1 MKFGPLLRLGK
12 QGGVWACS
20 GRAPWHFLCVY
31 HQPRAKGLAAVGVM
45 EGEEVGLLDGVE
57 VGLPDGVDDGVAEGD
72 ADGEAVGVPLGVSV
86 GLAEGVNG
94 RPFLHSSGCQI
105 GHAGASMPIT
115 SFEYHKP
122 EP

>member
-1 MKFGPLLRLGK
+1 
-12 QGGVWACS
+12 
-20 GRAPWHFLCVY
+20 
-31 HQPRAKGLAAVGVM
+31 
-45 EGEEVGLLDGVE
+45 
-57 VGLPDGVDDGVAEGD
+57 
-72 ADGEAVGVPLGVSV
+72 VGVPLGVSV

>member
-1 MKFGPLLRLGK
+1 
-12 QGGVWACS
+12 
-20 GRAPWHFLCVY
+20 
-31 HQPRAKGLAAVGVM
+31 M